1 MADYSA
7 GVTATW
13 NGVAFSEVSELRVT
27 HGGALPLARASTWTL
42 DVGTIEMSCLTTA
55 NISTANYGKRSLITI
70 AGGGLAYSGKAV
82 LEKFTLA
89 GKVNDVSRY
98 TVTLKVQG

>member
-1 MADYSA
+1 MATYAS

-42 DVGTIEMSCLTTA
+42 DLGTIEMSSFATA
-55 NISTANYGKRSLITI
+55 NVSTANYGVRSLVTI
-70 AGGGLAYSGKAV
+70 AGGGFAYRATAV
-82 LEKFTLA
+82 LERLTFQ
-89 GKVNDVSRY
+89 GVVNDVTRY
-98 TVTLKVQG
+98 GVTLRVQA

>member
-13 NGVAFSEVSELRVT
+13 NGTNFGEVTELSVT
-27 HGGALPLARASTWTL
+27 HGGAMPLARASTWTL

-70 AGGGLAYSGKAV
+70 AGGGLAYRGTAV
-82 LEKFTLA
+82 LEKFTLT
-89 GKVNDVSRY
+89 GKVNDVARY